1 MSWCIPSRF
10 QLLCVATALATF
22 IGIESATAAVI
33 VRDTWRDGTDDDPAS
48 PVYSENGAD
57 TDLDGDRE
65 SAWYQGGDGSLNPVG
80 LGGPQRGQFSSP
92 TGGSSASWTTYF
104 TPEASPITLANPG
117 DRMKVTWVFIPSTIN
132 GDPAG
137 GTSNTSQNFRLAVV
151 NTPAANRLVA
161 NGSPGS
167 ATYSGYGMFMNM
179 GAVLGNANPFRLME
193 HDGNGA
199 LLSASGDW
207 LPLGNGATTGNAGYT
222 SGTKYRYQ
230 MTFTRL
236 PGDQMRIES
245 TMTGGNLDNDGTA
258 SVTVVD
264 ASPTFSF
271 DTFAIRPSGAST
283 TAAGF
288 DMPLFDVLYL
298 PYVPEPSSL
307 VLAAVG
313 SIAFAMR
320 RRREC

>member
-1 MSWCIPSRF
+1 
-10 QLLCVATALATF
+10 
-22 IGIESATAAVI
+22 
-33 VRDTWRDGTDDDPAS
+33 
-48 PVYSENGAD
+48 
-57 TDLDGDRE
+57 
-65 SAWYQGGDGSLNPVG
+65 
-80 LGGPQRGQFSSP
+80 
-92 TGGSSASWTTYF
+92 
-104 TPEASPITLANPG
+104 
-117 DRMKVTWVFIPSTIN
+117 
-132 GDPAG
+132 
-137 GTSNTSQNFRLAVV
+137 V

>member
-80 LGGPQRGQFSSP
+80 LGGPQRGQFSDP
-92 TGGSSASWTTYF
+92 VNGGSSASWTTYY
-104 TPEASPITLANPG
+104 TPEATPITLSNSG
-117 DRMKVTWVFIPSTIN
+117 DRMKVSWYFTPTGVN
-132 GDPAG
+132 A
-137 GTSNTSQNFRLAVV
+137 SNTSQNFRLAVV
-151 NTPAANRLVA
+151 NTPGANRLVA

-167 ATYSGYGMFMNM
+167 ATYAGYGMFMNM
-179 GAVLGNANPFRLME
+179 AQTLGNANPFRLME

-207 LPLGNGATTGNAGYT
+207 LPLGNGATSGNTGYA
-222 SGTKYRYQ
+222 SGTEYLYQ
-230 MTFTRL
+230 MTLTRL
-236 PGDQMRIES
+236 PGNQLRIES
-245 TMTGGNLDNDGTA
+245 TMTGGSLDNDGTA

-264 ASPTFSF
+264 AASPTFTF
-271 DTFAIRPSGAST
+271 DTFALRPSGATT
-283 TAAGF
+283 TAGTF
-288 DMPLFDVLYL
+288 DTRLFRVDYL
-298 PYVPEPSSL
+298 PFVPEPSSL
-307 VLAAVG
+307 FLAAVG
-313 SIAFAMR
+313 SLAFAMR